1 MNIEQIAKH
10 NTSMVLLWLLNQPVS
25 DQLLDVHRESVERL
39 DLLELP
45 DLLDPL

>member
-1 MNIEQIAKH
+1 MHSIN
-10 NTSMVLLWLLNQPVS
+10 SLS
-25 DQLLDVHRESVERL
+25 DQLCVAHRESVERL